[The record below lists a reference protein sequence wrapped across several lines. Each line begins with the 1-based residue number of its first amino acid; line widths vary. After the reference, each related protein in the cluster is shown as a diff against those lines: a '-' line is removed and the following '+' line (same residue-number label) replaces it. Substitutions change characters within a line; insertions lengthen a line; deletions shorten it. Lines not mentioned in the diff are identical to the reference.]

1 MSPSFFLLFFFSL
14 EGFSTKRLREKKH
27 LSSLGFRHALYHPR
41 ERARP
46 LSGTSTPTKASPR
59 RFPIYAPVARGGASL
74 FGGGGGSAASGAPA
88 NDPAI
93 EVAPSGFLPPPDIPP
108 YARAPPPPRGE
119 KGRDKEAVLS
129 EVAQAEADR
138 MMVQIEREAARP
150 PSAPSGAAAAAAA
163 AGGGEGLSPFSFD
176 AQRLEGALADQRA
189 AARRRARALR
199 AAEEAASESDACDAA
214 AKRAQAAAREMGSG
228 AEALPDRERSRLEG
242 VKSRLERGR
251 ERAEDAI
258 MALKTAEDAS
268 AAAEAQ
274 KADAVAVAR

>member
-1 MSPSFFLLFFFSL
+1 VSPSFFPLFFFSL
-14 EGFSTKRLREKKH
+14 EGFSTKRLRGKKH

-59 RFPIYAPVARGGASL
+59 RFPIYVPVARGGASL

-163 AGGGEGLSPFSFD
+163 GGGEGLSPFSFD

-189 AARRRARALR
+189 AAGRRARALR